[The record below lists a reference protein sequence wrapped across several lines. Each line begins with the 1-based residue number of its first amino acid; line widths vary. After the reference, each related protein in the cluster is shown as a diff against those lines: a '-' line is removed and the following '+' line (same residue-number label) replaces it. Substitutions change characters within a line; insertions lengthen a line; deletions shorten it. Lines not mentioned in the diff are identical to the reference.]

1 MGWLYRGKTQQSLSV
16 VLCEYKFMEELS
28 SNNLIKII
36 THSHNHTNQLEGKH
50 ALLNMFSIVH
60 GISKIGHIFI

>member
-1 MGWLYRGKTQQSLSV
+1 
-16 VLCEYKFMEELS
+16 MEELS

-50 ALLNMFSIVH
+50 TLLNMFSIVH